1 MTLSNKRDNNAYGL
15 SQALMDVMPAPII
28 AKRNP
33 TTSDKAR
40 LGQQWLNTST
50 QGYYICA
57 KVAAN
62 SATWVPATAG
72 AADYVAAGTVVSG
85 TTMTCG
91 TGLTVTTGGIT
102 STGTIANTG
111 AITATTSIAAS
122 TTLAS
127 GTTLTVGTT
136 AVIGT
141 GLTVT
146 TGGITSTGTI
156 ANTGAITATTTIT
169 AGTNLAATAGS
180 VTAGTTVTATLG
192 NITATNGD
200 FVCTAATKGF
210 RFNTTGPKIVSGAGS
225 PDASVTAPQGSIY
238 LRTDGAADTILYVNT
253 DGTTAWTALTST

>member
-40 LGQQWLNTST
+40 LGQQWLNTAT

-62 SATWVPATAG
+62 SATWVPATASANSYT
-72 AADYVAAGTVVSG
+72 AATTVTSG

-111 AITATTSIAAS
+111 AITATTSITS
-122 TTLAS
+122 GTSVVS
-127 GTTLTVGTT
+127 GTTMTC
-136 AVIGT
+136 GT